1 MAVPTTYLIDAL
13 GRPRGVN
20 FGAVRTP
27 NLLAQLRPLLR
38 SAVGPVGVPPILAA
52 DSDTPKVNV
61 E

>member
-1 MAVPTTYLIDAL
+1 MAIPTTYLIDAL

-20 FGAVRTP
+20 LGAVRAL
-27 NLLAQLRPLLR
+27 NLLAQLRTLLR
-38 SAVGPVGVPPILAA
+38 SADGPVGVPPILTA